1 MWREHSEFWEEWKVM
16 RALEVPTE
24 SLEAMLAVAMSPPN
38 CVTLELLTWLL

>member
-1 MWREHSEFWEEWKVM
+1 M

-38 CVTLELLTWLL
+38 CVTLELLTWLLQLLQFIILDG